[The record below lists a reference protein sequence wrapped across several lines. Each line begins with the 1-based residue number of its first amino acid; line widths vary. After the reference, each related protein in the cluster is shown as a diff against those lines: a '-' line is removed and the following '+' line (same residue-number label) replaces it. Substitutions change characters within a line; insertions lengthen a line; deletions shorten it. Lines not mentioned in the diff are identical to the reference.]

1 MNVFWPVLSQVT
13 KARYLLLTC
22 ITQFLWKRY
31 SGPLQTWRT
40 FRLSESES
48 RFVSI
53 VNEKKSYET
62 TFRKNNQRC
71 RNFLS
76 DFKKLSI
83 ILRSIFEQLCSEA
96 RLHFVSMFRQKFH
109 WILCCSNNILTFLF
123 AFLSWKII
131 VTVWTQGGGV
141 AAVAASASASAADLA
156 TIFFDNR
163 QIVTSADPGNL
174 VWFEKHITTTG

>member
-1 MNVFWPVLSQVT
+1 MKEIFWSTSNLKDLPF
-13 KARYLLLTC
+13 AG
-22 ITQFLWKRY
+22 IWKSVRFD
-31 SGPLQTWRT
+31 
-40 FRLSESES
+40 FR
-48 RFVSI
+48 R
-53 VNEKKSYET
+53 KKSYET

-96 RLHFVSMFRQKFH
+96 WLHFVWMFRQKFH

-131 VTVWTQGGGV
+131 VTVWTLGGGV
-141 AAVAASASASAADLA
+141 AAAAAALASASAADLA

-174 VWFEKHITTTG
+174 VSFEKHITTTG